1 MKRQARSPLFLSLVA
16 HVVVGAGLLQ
26 LLSMHTPLRRWLENE
41 TQDVHVERIGF
52 ISLPV
57 SAVPVAGK
65 RGGDGKPATEKPP
78 VPRPV
83 VSPVPA
89 PSPVTPAERLAPSQP
104 AIPEEGGSGP
114 VIGGGGP
121 LRGVQPSFHD
131 PRLWTIPDQIVTAPK
146 SASERLDSALATRI
160 AQVTDSMAQ
169 AGPRRGQPDWSKEIG
184 GRKYGMDST
193 GVYLAGIH
201 IPMIP
206 FLPPPGKFDEKRR
219 AFAVRGEILEQ
230 SQRRMNEDEFRRAA
244 QKIRE
249 RKDRERQEKRQ
260 QQQPEK
266 EIAAPVGSSDR

>member
-1 MKRQARSPLFLSLVA
+1 MKRRVRSPLLLSLIA
-16 HVVVGAGLLQ
+16 HVILGAGLVQLVSLQ
-26 LLSMHTPLRRWLENE
+26 NPLRRWLEQE
-41 TQDVHVERIGF
+41 KDEVQVERIGF

-57 SAVPVAGK
+57 AAVPVAGK
-65 RGGDGKPATEKPP
+65 RGGDGRPATEKTP
-78 VPRPV
+78 VRRPV
-83 VSPVPA
+83 ASA
-89 PSPVTPAERLAPSQP
+89 MPSPSPATSPAKPSAEPP

-114 VIGGGGP
+114 IIGGGGP

-169 AGPRRGQPDWSKEIG
+169 AGPRRGQPEWSKEIG
-184 GRKYGMDST
+184 GRKYGVDST

-206 FLPPPGKFDEKRR
+206 FLPPPGKFDETRR
-219 AFAVRGEILEQ
+219 AYAWRGEILEQ

-244 QKIRE
+244 QRIRE

-260 QQQPEK
+260 QPEK
-266 EIAAPVGSSDR
+266 EIAAPSGSSDR